1 MAIHIQL
8 NIKIAKNMVA
18 IVFRNAKHY
27 FSYIKIFENNLVVK
41 ANCDILFMAN
51 AMSRDAKKRRN
62 LGANVLNFQRFL
74 IVER

>member
-8 NIKIAKNMVA
+8 NIKIAKNMAA

-27 FSYIKIFENNLVVK
+27 FSYSKIFENNLAVK

-62 LGANVLNFQRFL
+62 LGAIFL
-74 IVER
+74 FSNAFAAFER